1 MNSRLAIA
9 LCCFA
14 LLSTQLWAAGIM
26 VNEYR
31 NGSGSTGPGT
41 KMARE
46 EYIEFVITEKTT
58 SASLATLTFGDSNDV
73 TSMLQGVFSFDQTA
87 LDQALDN
94 AQLTEFLPGTLL
106 VVKGI
111 NLGTQN
117 LGYDPLNGSWSI
129 ELVAGQGARDHS
141 ESLINGS
148 ISIGNNG
155 DVVWVSTSAPPT
167 RNSDTSGI
175 VHAIGHDNAP
185 GLIANT
191 VAAAFGAENV
201 LNTTIATGR
210 SIANVG
216 DTNESLQVTTTGTMG
231 QANGGTNSTW
241 IAGLRGDGLVAAPEP
256 GRTTLLALGITLLIF
271 QRHREGGPHA

>member
-1 MNSRLAIA
+1 LISRLAIV

-14 LLSTQLWAAGIM
+14 LLSNQLGAAGIM

-46 EYIEFVITEKTT
+46 EYIEFVITEETT
-58 SASLATLTFGDSNDV
+58 SASLAALTFGDSNDA
-73 TSMLQGVFSFDQTA
+73 TSMLQGVFSFDKTA
-87 LDQALDN
+87 LDQALGN
-94 AQLTEFLPGTLL
+94 AGLTEFLAGTLL

-117 LGYDPLNGSWSI
+117 LGYDPLNGNWSI

-155 DVVWVSTSAPPT
+155 DVVWVSTSSPPT
-167 RNSDTSGI
+167 RNSDTSGM
-175 VHAIGHDNAP
+175 VHAIGHENAP

-191 VAAAFGAENV
+191 VAAAFGSENV
-201 LNTTIATGR
+201 LNAIIATGR

-216 DTNESLQVTTTGTMG
+216 DTTESLQVTTTGTMG

-241 IAGLRGDGLVAAPEP
+241 IAGLRGEGLVAAPEP
-256 GRTTLLALGITLLIF
+256 VRAIFLGFGLTTLIF
-271 QRHREGGPHA
+271 QRHRKGGSHV